1 VFARESTGVV
11 VAPVAVIT
19 GASSGFGAATARRL
33 AGKGWHCVL
42 LARRLD
48 RLEAI
53 ASEIDGEGIR
63 CDVGDRLEVERVA
76 GEILARHPQIKLL
89 VNNAGIPGRGDY
101 VELEPERIE
110 EVTRVN
116 YLGCVWC
123 LRAFLPGLE
132 AAQPAHVVNVA
143 SVAGTIAWGAGPYT
157 ASKHALVAFSRTTA
171 ASLRRRGIH
180 VHTVN
185 PGFADT
191 EGFPQKDVRRIP
203 LLGRSV
209 LSADDVAEKIVVAV
223 EDDRTE
229 IFVPWWYRGAAI
241 AQAVAPGTV
250 ARLIG
255 RLPGRRR

>member
-1 VFARESTGVV
+1 MDAR
-11 VAPVAVIT
+11 PVAVIT
-19 GASSGFGAATARRL
+19 GASSGFGAATARLL
-33 AGKGWHCVL
+33 ARKGWHCVL

-48 RLEAI
+48 RLEAL
-53 ASEIDGEGIR
+53 AAEIGGEGVH
-63 CDVGDRLEVERVA
+63 CDVSDRLEVDRVA
-76 GEILARHPQIKLL
+76 GEILERHRRITLL
-89 VNNAGIPGRGDY
+89 VNNAGIPGRGDF
-101 VELEPERIE
+101 VDLEPERIE

-132 AAQPAHVVNVA
+132 AARPGHVVNVA

-171 ASLRRRGIH
+171 ASLRSRGIH

-185 PGFADT
+185 PGFAET
-191 EGFPQKDVRRIP
+191 ESFPQAAVRRVP

-209 LSADDVAEKIVVAV
+209 LSAEEVAEKIVRVV

-229 IFVPWWYRGAAI
+229 VFVPWWYRVVAVG
-241 AQAVAPGTV
+241 QAVAPGTA
-250 ARLIG
+250 ARLVA
-255 RLPGRRR
+255 RLPGRRRG